1 MITKRLPIEELIDRE
16 AHRLALEDYMIEKN
30 ITPNKSLTSD
40 VISQIETLLSTT
52 DAYHIIAK
60 QNILAQKAA
69 HDEALRSIGLAP
81 IEVDAMD
88 DLDL

>member
-1 MITKRLPIEELIDRE
+1 MITKRLPIDELIDRE
-16 AHRLALEDYMIEKN
+16 AHKLALADYMQEKN
-30 ITPNKSLTSD
+30 ITPNKNLPPD
-40 VISQIETLLSTT
+40 IESQIQTLLSTT

-69 HDEALRSIGLAP
+69 HDEALRAIGLNP

-88 DLDL
+88 LDL